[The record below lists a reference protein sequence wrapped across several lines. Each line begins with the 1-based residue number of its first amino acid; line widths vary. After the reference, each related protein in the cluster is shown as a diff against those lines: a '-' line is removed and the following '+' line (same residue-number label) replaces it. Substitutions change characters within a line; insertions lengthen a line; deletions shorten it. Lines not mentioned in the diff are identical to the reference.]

1 MASAFGSAAG
11 QDARRAC
18 KEQRSRFAFA
28 GPSRSAPCNARLSR
42 NRSLGDIM
50 KLPRRKF
57 LHLAAGAAALPAVSR
72 ITWAQAYPARPITI
86 VVPFV
91 AGGPSDLLGRM
102 VAERLRLSLSQPV
115 LVENVAGAN
124 GSIGVGRVARAAPDG
139 YNLVIGLWNTHV
151 VNGAIYALPYDVQ
164 KDFEPVALLSNS
176 SSLVVARKSIPADD
190 LKGLVN
196 WLKAN
201 PDTASEGHV
210 GIGSVGHIGGLLLQ
224 NMTGTRFQQVPY
236 RGSAPVMQDLV
247 AGQIDFGIESAVT
260 SLPQFRAGSIKALAV
275 TGKSRVM
282 SAMEIPTVDEAGL
295 PGLHIS
301 AWFALYAPKGT
312 PKDIVAKLN
321 AEVRGLLADP
331 AARQRF
337 VELGQD
343 VPTPDQQTPE
353 ALAALQKVE
362 IEKWWPIIKA
372 ANIRG

>member
-1 MASAFGSAAG
+1 
-11 QDARRAC
+11 
-18 KEQRSRFAFA
+18 
-28 GPSRSAPCNARLSR
+28 
-42 NRSLGDIM
+42 M
-50 KLPRRKF
+50 KLPRRRF
-57 LHLAAGAAALPAVSR
+57 LHLAASAAALPAVSR
-72 ITWAQAYPARPITI
+72 IAWAQAYPARPITI

-372 ANIRG
+372 ANVRG

>member
-1 MASAFGSAAG
+1 
-11 QDARRAC
+11 
-18 KEQRSRFAFA
+18 
-28 GPSRSAPCNARLSR
+28 
-42 NRSLGDIM
+42 
-50 KLPRRKF
+50 
-57 LHLAAGAAALPAVSR
+57 VSR
-72 ITWAQAYPARPITI
+72 IAWAQAYPARPITI

-372 ANIRG
+372 ANVRG